1 MLLSVLVVDT
11 GVLVAA
17 ADRNDPAHHA
27 CADLLLSAPT
37 PIVTTGLVV
46 AKAAYLI
53 QRELGVDS
61 EVLLFRSIAEGAI
74 QVLELTTTEWARV
87 YELVAAYGDLPLGGT
102 DASVIV
108 LAERLEQ
115 IQVAKLDYR
124 HFSVVRPAHCVAFE
138 LVP

>member
-1 MLLSVLVVDT
+1 MVDT

-17 ADRNDPAHHA
+17 ADTNDPAHQT
-27 CADLLLSAPT
+27 CADLLLSAPA
-37 PIVTTGLVV
+37 PIVTTGLVI
-46 AKAAYLI
+46 AETSYLI

-61 EVLLFRSIAEGAI
+61 EALLFRSIADGAI
-74 QVLELTTTEWARV
+74 QVLELTAIEWARV
-87 YELVAAYGDLPLGGT
+87 HELVAAYGDLPLGGT

-115 IQVAKLDYR
+115 IRVATLDHR
-124 HFSVVRPAHCVAFE
+124 HFSVVRPAHCGAFE